1 VLGGN
6 GQERAVRERSPNP
19 KAPAVKGE
27 RYFRRPE
34 TSGSDRTCTTDRTG
48 TTNGDRPRALGTD
61 NLSPFTF
68 HVSPFTSCLRYLF
81 LLLGLLLLS
90 SSANAAAVSA
100 GAYPADPASY
110 HDDDVTFMPAKL
122 WGRVQSEPLNLIAT
136 VIFALAITH
145 TFLTGQFH
153 KRSKS
158 LEHRLLRLEE
168 ESQEP
173 GAAIPEEK
181 RDHLIFWAQFYH
193 FMGEIEAVFG
203 IWLIPL
209 FIAIILFRGWNAM
222 VAYVGHVNVADAVFV
237 VVIMAIAGSL
247 PVLRLAEQAISQ
259 VAKLGRSSPAA
270 WWAAILTVGPIL
282 GSFITEPAAMTICA
296 LLLRHHFYNL
306 RPSNRL
312 KYATLGLL
320 FVNISVGG
328 TLTHFA
334 APPVVLAASAWKW
347 DLPFMMANFGWK
359 AVIGI
364 IISNILYWLM
374 FRKEFGGLKV
384 AERDV
389 ADKEERRPVPW
400 SITVIHLLFLSW
412 TVANAH
418 YPVLVV
424 LGFLFFVAFVAATR
438 LNQQGIAL
446 RPPLLVGFFLASLVI
461 HGGCQSWW
469 IGPVLKSLS
478 QFPLMICATVLTAFN
493 DNAAITYLAT
503 LVPGF
508 PDASRYAVMAGAVA
522 GGGLTVIANAP
533 NPAGQSILASRFGEG
548 GISPLGLLLAAAVP
562 TVIVGLAFLLL

>member
-1 VLGGN
+1 MF
-6 GQERAVRERSPNP
+6 AVMRQF
-19 KAPAVKGE
+19 A
-27 RYFRRPE
+27 
-34 TSGSDRTCTTDRTG
+34 
-48 TTNGDRPRALGTD
+48 
-61 NLSPFTF
+61 
-68 HVSPFTSCLRYLF
+68 
-81 LLLGLLLLS
+81 GLLLLVGLMMFS
-90 SSANAAAVSA
+90 PPAEAA
-100 GAYPADPASY
+100 GAAPAIGASYPADPASY
-110 HDDDVTFMPAKL
+110 QDDNVTFIPAKL
-122 WGRVQSEPLNLIAT
+122 WGRVEQEPLNLIAT

-145 TFLTGQFH
+145 TFLAANFQ
-153 KRSKS
+153 KRSRDF
-158 LEHRLLRLEE
+158 ERRLLQLEE
-168 ESQEP
+168 ELAQP
-173 GAAIPEEK
+173 GADFPAAK

-209 FIAIILFRGWNAM
+209 FIAIVLFKGWDTMA
-222 VAYVGHVNVADAVFV
+222 AYVGHVNAADAVFV

-247 PVLRLAEQAISQ
+247 PILRLAEQAISQ

-270 WWAAILTVGPIL
+270 WWAAILTIGPIL
-282 GSFITEPAAMTICA
+282 GSFVTEPAAMTICA

-306 RPSNRL
+306 HPSGRL

-347 DLPFMMANFGWK
+347 NMPFMMANFGWK
-359 AVIGI
+359 AVLAIL
-364 IISNILYWLM
+364 ISNLIYWLV
-374 FRKEFGGLKV
+374 FRREFSGLSQ
-384 AERDV
+384 AESGLP
-389 ADKEERRPVPW
+389 DKEERRAVPW
-400 SITVIHLLFLSW
+400 SITLIHLLFLAW
-412 TVANAH
+412 TVINAH

-424 LGFLFFVAFVAATR
+424 LGFLFFLAFVSATR
-438 LNQQGIAL
+438 HNQQGIAL

-478 QFPLMICATVLTAFN
+478 QWPLMICATVLTAIN

-508 PDASRYAVMAGAVA
+508 SVSSRYAVMAGAVS

-533 NPAGQSILASRFGEG
+533 NPAGQSILASRFGES
-548 GISPLGLLLAAAVP
+548 GISPLGLFLAALVP
-562 TVIVGLAFLLL
+562 TVIVALAFMLL

>member
-1 VLGGN
+1 MA
-6 GQERAVRERSPNP
+6 E
-19 KAPAVKGE
+19 K
-27 RYFRRPE
+27 
-34 TSGSDRTCTTDRTG
+34 TCG
-48 TTNGDRPRALGTD
+48 TTEHRPGSLGLGE
-61 NLSPFTF
+61 LSPFTF
-68 HVSPFTSCLRYLF
+68 HFSALTKR
-81 LLLGLLLLS
+81 LLLLLCLLLLS
-90 SSANAAAVSA
+90 QSANAASLSA
-100 GAYPADPASY
+100 GAYPANPASY

-145 TFLTGQFH
+145 TFLTAQFQ
-153 KRSKS
+153 KRSHS
-158 LEHRLLRLEE
+158 LELQLLRLDEE
-168 ESQEP
+168 
-173 GAAIPEEK
+173 AADPNVTLPEKK
-181 RDHLIFWAQFYH
+181 RDHLVFWAQFYH

-209 FIAIILFRGWNAM
+209 FIAITLFKGWGAM
-222 VAYVGHVNVADAVFV
+222 VDYVGHVNVADAVFV
-237 VVIMAIAGSL
+237 VVVMAIAGSL
-247 PVLRLAEQAISQ
+247 PILRLAETAISQ
-259 VAKLGRSSPAA
+259 VAKIGRSSPAA
-270 WWAAILTVGPIL
+270 WWVSILTIGPIL

-296 LLLRHHFYNL
+296 LLLRHRFYHL
-306 RPSNRL
+306 HPSGRL

-347 DLPFMMANFGWK
+347 DMPFMAQNFGWK
-359 AVIGI
+359 AVIAI
-364 IISNILYWLM
+364 IVSNILYWLI
-374 FRKEFGGLKV
+374 FRKEFNDLRQAQGG
-384 AERDV
+384 V
-389 ADKEERRPVPW
+389 ADQEDRRTVPS
-400 SITVIHLLFLSW
+400 SITVIHLLFLAW

-424 LGFLFFVAFVAATR
+424 LGFLFFLAFVSATR
-438 LNQQGIAL
+438 HHQQGIAL

-469 IGPVLKSLS
+469 IGPVLKELS
-478 QFPLMICATVLTAFN
+478 QWPLMICATVLTAFN

-508 PDASRYAVMAGAVA
+508 PDVSRYAVMAGAVT

-548 GISPLGLLLAAAVP
+548 GISPLGLLLGAIVP
-562 TVIVGLAFLLL
+562 TVIVGLAFMLF

>member
-1 VLGGN
+1 MKSERCSRDP
-6 GQERAVRERSPNP
+6 ERAGLE
-19 KAPAVKGE
+19 G
-27 RYFRRPE
+27 
-34 TSGSDRTCTTDRTG
+34 TSTAQKTCG
-48 TTNGDRPRALGTD
+48 TIGHRPRPLGISPF
-61 NLSPFTF
+61 SPFTF
-68 HVSPFTSCLRYLF
+68 HLSPFTKRLLLLLGF
-81 LLLGLLLLS
+81 LLLASPTLH
-90 SSANAAAVSA
+90 AASVSA

-110 HDDDVTFMPAKL
+110 HDDDVTFIPAKL

-145 TFLTGQFH
+145 TFLAAQFQ
-153 KRSKS
+153 KRSRS
-158 LEHRLLRLEE
+158 FEHRLLRLDEE
-168 ESQEP
+168 QADP
-173 GAAIPEEK
+173 NLVVAEEK
-181 RDHLIFWAQFYH
+181 RDHLVFWAQFYH

-209 FIAIILFRGWNAM
+209 FVAIILFKGWGAM
-222 VAYVGHVNVADAVFV
+222 VDYVGHVNVADAVFV

-247 PVLRLAEQAISQ
+247 PILRLAETAISQ

-270 WWAAILTVGPIL
+270 WWMSILTIGPIL

-296 LLLRHHFYNL
+296 LLLRHRFYNL
-306 RPSNRL
+306 HSSSRL

-347 DLPFMMANFGWK
+347 DMPFMMANFGWK
-359 AVIGI
+359 AVIAI
-364 IISNILYWLM
+364 VISNLLYWFV
-374 FRKEFGGLKV
+374 FRKEFSRLNQ
-384 AERDV
+384 
-389 ADKEERRPVPW
+389 ERREFGDEEDRRRVPW
-400 SITVIHLLFLSW
+400 SITLIHLLFLVW
-412 TVANAH
+412 TVINAH

-424 LGFLFFVAFVAATR
+424 LGFLFFLAFVSATR
-438 LNQQGIAL
+438 HNQQGIAL

-469 IGPVLKSLS
+469 IGPVLKGLS
-478 QFPLMICATVLTAFN
+478 QWPLMICATVLTALN

-508 PDASRYAVMAGAVA
+508 PDSSRYAVMAGAVT

-533 NPAGQSILASRFGEG
+533 NPAGQSILASRFGEA
-548 GISPLGLLLAAAVP
+548 GISPLGLLLGALVP
-562 TVIVGLAFLLL
+562 TVIVGLAFMLL